1 MAVVAVMGALFFV
14 RSSHGY
20 KFPSALAL
28 QSVLSIKSSGSILN
42 HASVPPTST
51 STSITSSTV
60 VQQQR
65 QQRIR
70 QFLLPRLQASAK
82 DNSAAADNASLD
94 VFQQLKEKLRGT
106 CVYFVG
112 MMGSG
117 KTTLGRA
124 FSEKM
129 EYRFLDTDEI
139 AEYMIEMPISA
150 FFAEGKVDEFR
161 ELENKILTEVSQYT
175 RVVVA
180 TGGGIVIKQENWG
193 LLRHGIVVYVDMPVE
208 DIYQRLVADPE
219 QIAKRPLLQDA
230 DPLEKLR
237 KLSAERQDKYSQA
250 DVHFRLTGQI
260 PHTPE
265 ELATM
270 CAQSILDFIAN
281 NPPLWESWKKKRDM
295 EVRFPSITDC
305 NHSHPS
311 LIAIT
316 QINLY
321 GVQIIR
327 THTYA
332 SITHI

>member
-1 MAVVAVMGALFFV
+1 MLFHAFHPVMAVVGFFGVLFFV
-14 RSSHGY
+14 QFSHGY
-20 KFPSALAL
+20 QFPSALAL
-28 QSVLSIKSSGSILN
+28 QSVLSIKSSSSILN
-42 HASVPPTST
+42 HANVPSSSST

-60 VQQQR
+60 QQQR
-65 QQRIR
+65 QRRIR
-70 QFLLPRLQASAK
+70 QFLLPRLQANAK
-82 DNSAAADNASLD
+82 DNTVATDSGSLD

-139 AEYMIEMPISA
+139 AEYMIEMPITA

-208 DIYQRLVADPE
+208 DIYQRLAADPE

-237 KLSAERQDKYSQA
+237 KLSAERQDKYMQA
-250 DVHFRLTGQI
+250 DVHFRLNGQI

-265 ELATM
+265 VLASM

-281 NPPLWESWKKKRDM
+281 NPPLWESWKKKRDL
-295 EVRFPSITDC
+295 EVGYLFITDG
-305 NHSHPS
+305 S
-311 LIAIT
+311 T
-316 QINLY
+316 
-321 GVQIIR
+321 
-327 THTYA
+327 
-332 SITHI
+332 

>member
-1 MAVVAVMGALFFV
+1 MLFHALHQVMAIMVMTFMGALFFV
-14 RSSHGY
+14 RFSHGY
-20 KFPSALAL
+20 QFPSALAL
-28 QSVLSIKSSGSILN
+28 QSVLSIKSSSSILN
-42 HASVPPTST
+42 HACVPSTTTTST
-51 STSITSSTV
+51 ITSSTV
-60 VQQQR
+60 QQQR
-65 QQRIR
+65 QRRIR
-70 QFLLPRLQASAK
+70 QFLLPRLQASAN
-82 DNSAAADNASLD
+82 DNTAAATDNASLD

-208 DIYQRLVADPE
+208 DIYQRLAADPD
-219 QIAKRPLLQDA
+219 QIAKRPLLQEA

-237 KLSAERQDKYSQA
+237 KLSAERQDKYAQA
-250 DVHFRLTGQI
+250 DVHFRPNGQI
-260 PHTPE
+260 PHSPE
-265 ELATM
+265 ELASM

-281 NPPLWESWKKKRDM
+281 NPPLWESWKKKRDL
-295 EVRFPSITDC
+295 EVLFSSITDC
-305 NHSHPS
+305 FTEISE
-311 LIAIT
+311 
-316 QINLY
+316 Y
-321 GVQIIR
+321 
-327 THTYA
+327 
-332 SITHI
+332 